1 MEVVLGLSRNM
12 GLRPGLC
19 LCTCVYV
26 LAEHTK
32 RLVAPVYGMLI
43 IQLYICMRSGPSV
56 CVSVCDCIWV
66 SIWRYL
72 LRCHDT
78 TVENSSVDLKA
89 QICAEPSVASCRYSH
104 VLRREPQGVR
114 PFFVTPL
121 PSGRAGQ
128 GVGGQL
134 KNPSIPPFGAG

>member
-43 IQLYICMRSGPSV
+43 IQLYDCVRSGPSV
-56 CVSVCDCIWV
+56 CDCVWV

-78 TVENSSVDLKA
+78 TVENSPVDLKA
-89 QICAEPSVASCRYSH
+89 QICTEPSVASCRYSH
-104 VLRREPQGVR
+104 VLQREPQGGGR
-114 PFFVTPL
+114 SLL
-121 PSGRAGQ
+121 PPSLQEEPGL